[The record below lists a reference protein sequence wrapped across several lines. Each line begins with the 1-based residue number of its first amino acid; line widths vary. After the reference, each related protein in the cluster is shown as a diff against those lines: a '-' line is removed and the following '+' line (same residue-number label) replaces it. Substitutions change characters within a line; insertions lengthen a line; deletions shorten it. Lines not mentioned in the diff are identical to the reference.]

1 MLRVRERLGNLSADR
16 ATNRAT
22 NPDLAAQIQTW
33 QDTGQLE
40 EITLDERDAHKSR
53 LRVQTLSGRELGLIL
68 PRGTTLTDGD
78 VFSLAAEDGGVL
90 VHISLQEIMVLTP
103 LAPTQSTD
111 PHHLLQHAVRL
122 GHVLGNQH
130 WPVAVVGEQILVP
143 VSLDR
148 AVMETVLRTHHMT
161 DYFQIQYERRA
172 WPHDQKEHEDQKDKH
187 NHATHPGHTH

>member
-1 MLRVRERLGNLSADR
+1 MLRVRERLGNLS
-16 ATNRAT
+16 TNPAA
-22 NPDLAAQIQTW
+22 NPDLVAQVQTW
-33 QDTGQLE
+33 QDTGRLE
-40 EITLDERDAHKSR
+40 EIMLDERDAHKSR

-78 VFSLAAEDGGVL
+78 VFSLTAEDGGVL

-103 LAPTQSTD
+103 LARPESTD
-111 PHHLLQHAVRL
+111 PHDQLQRAVRL

-161 DYFQIQYERRA
+161 DYFQIQYERRS
-172 WPHDQKEHEDQKDKH
+172 WPQDHEDQQDQHKH
-187 NHATHPGHTH
+187 HPHPGHTH

>member
-1 MLRVRERLGNLSADR
+1 MLRVHERLGNLFA
-16 ATNRAT
+16 
-22 NPDLAAQIQTW
+22 NPDLAARVQTW
-33 QDTGQLE
+33 QHTGQLE

-78 VFSLAAEDGGVL
+78 VFSLVAEDGGVL

-103 LAPTQSTD
+103 LTHTESTD
-111 PHHLLQHAVRL
+111 PHEQLRRAVRL

-161 DYFQIQYERRA
+161 EYFQIQYERRA
-172 WPHDQKEHEDQKDKH
+172 WPQDHEDQDKQH
-187 NHATHPGHTH
+187 LHSGHAH